1 MMKNKNTFCQWNKSN
16 DFIINIEII
25 NTIKSNSGPSN
36 KILDK
41 WKNIPPPRPFV
52 KLKKII
58 LININKNKTQL
69 FLIENLPLI
78 SFKYKKGIK
87 KKKNILEII
96 IILLEIF
103 NVSNN
108 E

>member
-1 MMKNKNTFCQWNKSN
+1 M
-16 DFIINIEII
+16 NIK
-25 NTIKSNSGPSN
+25 KSNSGPSN

-41 WKNIPPPRPFV
+41 WKKNPPPKPLE

-58 LININKNKTQL
+58 FININKIKNQL
-69 FLIENLPLI
+69 FLIENLFLI
-78 SFKYKKGIK
+78 FIKFKNGIK

-96 IILLEIF
+96 IILLEMF